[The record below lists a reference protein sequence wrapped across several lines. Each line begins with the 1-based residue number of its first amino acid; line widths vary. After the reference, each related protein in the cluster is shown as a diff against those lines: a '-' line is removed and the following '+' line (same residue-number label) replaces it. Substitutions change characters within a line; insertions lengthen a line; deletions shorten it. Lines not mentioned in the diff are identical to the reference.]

1 MATVFE
7 NEYEKWLNDE
17 GQVLRNPKDKKAN
30 AEYEANMENLRMMLD
45 NSGQGDPIKTSKD
58 LA

>member
-30 AEYEANMENLRMMLD
+30 EEYEANMENLRMMLD
-45 NSGQGDPIKTSKD
+45 NSGQGDPIKKPKD

>member
-30 AEYEANMENLRMMLD
+30 EEYEANMENLRMMLD
-45 NSGQGDPIKTSKD
+45 NSGEGDPI
-58 LA
+58 